1 MRISCWLC
9 TNNRW
14 RSFLNASGQV
24 SGRHEGMMMETPS
37 QIIQIFG
44 FFAILAS
51 AAVLFVRLAQVF
63 IDGKVHRLRISLEVL
78 AFLTVAYLFAAS
90 AVDFAGFDEAGQDVE
105 GVFAFLWWICLAL
118 VINTVLRMFVW
129 EGILS
134 DHGVRR
140 VPKLVTD
147 GAAVALY
154 ALAIMIVMHFVYD
167 EPIGAVLA
175 TSGAAALVIG
185 LSAQSTIKEV
195 FSGIALNATQALRL
209 GDYVE
214 IDGVYGQV
222 FEINWRS
229 VSLKNPHTDSLYIFP
244 NSGVAERTILNFS
257 EPTGRFKYF
266 VHFVAE
272 LSAPPE
278 LVIRAIAEELENS
291 RYVRRDPKPD
301 FNMMGF
307 TERGIEFRVRFFF
320 DGDDPWWD
328 AQNEVCMAIWSAMRK
343 HNLRISINRR
353 WMDSRDE
360 WVELAGNVETA
371 SSAER
376 IAQSLRANPLFT
388 DQADADIAALVDAA
402 HTEALNPP
410 ACFYNPGD
418 PPNGLYLVL
427 EGCVG
432 LYGRDEDGAELK
444 VESCGPGDLFGIGS
458 QLDST
463 PRRYLAQ
470 AEQYSIVAQF
480 DTDTVSAFM
489 AKNSEIED
497 ALRVHLE
504 ERDASRDENRAREKE
519 AWRRAIHQGEKARLS
534 EEIRRSVDKLLSKP
548 IFHHLFD
555 HLASRTRHE
564 DLLTAMMAGAAMVC
578 SARGDIDDAERS
590 YLRQALAE
598 ADLLRHVDIDHG
610 VTLFEG
616 FAKGL
621 DSEGGHERA
630 LSAVEK
636 CRTLKGGDQI
646 VMAIC
651 HGVSGVHTAPTA
663 EEQRALAAIAARLG
677 VSADLSGMTAAPPEV
692 QHRRTGGVA
701 N

>member
-1 MRISCWLC
+1 
-9 TNNRW
+9 
-14 RSFLNASGQV
+14 
-24 SGRHEGMMMETPS
+24 MMETPS

-51 AAVLFVRLAQVF
+51 AALIFVRLVQVF
-63 IDGKVHRLRISLEVL
+63 VGGRVHRLRTFLELL
-78 AFLTVAYLFAAS
+78 AFLTVAYLFAAP
-90 AVDFAGFDEAGQDVE
+90 AAQFVDLEEAGPDIE
-105 GVFAFLWWICLAL
+105 GIVAFLWWICLAL
-118 VINTVLRMFVW
+118 VINTTLHRFVW
-129 EGILS
+129 EGVLS

-147 GAAVALY
+147 GVAIALY

-175 TSGAAALVIG
+175 TSGAAALVVG

-209 GDYVE
+209 GDFVE
-214 IDGVYGQV
+214 IDGIYGWV

-229 VSLKNPHTDSLYIFP
+229 ISLMNPNTDSLYIFP
-244 NSGVAERTILNFS
+244 NSVVAERTILNFS

-291 RYVRRDPKPD
+291 RYVLRDPKPD

-307 TERGIEFRVRFFF
+307 TERGIEIRIRYFFN
-320 DGDDPWWD
+320 GDDPWWD

-343 HNLRISINRR
+343 HNLRIAINRR

-360 WVELAGNVETA
+360 WAEFAGNVENA
-371 SSAER
+371 VGAER
-376 IAQSLRANPLFT
+376 IVQSLRTNPLFA
-388 DQADADIAALVDAA
+388 DQADADIANLVKSARS
-402 HTEALNPP
+402 EALNPP
-410 ACFYNPGD
+410 ACFYKPGD

-427 EGCVG
+427 EGRVG
-432 LYGRDEDGAELK
+432 LYERDEDGAELK
-444 VESCGPGDLFGIGS
+444 VESCGPGELFGIGS
-458 QLDST
+458 QLDDT

-480 DTDTVSAFM
+480 EGDVVSAFL
-489 AKNSEIED
+489 KNDPEFGT
-497 ALRVHLE
+497 ALRAHLE
-504 ERDASRDENRAREKE
+504 ERDASRGESRAQEKE
-519 AWRRAIHQGEKARLS
+519 AWLRAIHQGEKARLS
-534 EEIRRSVDKLLSKP
+534 EEVRRTIDKCLSKP

-555 HLASRTRHE
+555 HLLSRTRHQ
-564 DLLTAMMAGAAMVC
+564 DLLTATMAGAAMVC
-578 SARGDIDDAERS
+578 SARGEVDDTERS
-590 YLRQALAE
+590 YVRLALAE
-598 ADLLRHVDIDHG
+598 ADLLRHVDIGHG
-610 VTLFEG
+610 VTLFED

-621 DSEGGHERA
+621 DNTVGRERA
-630 LSAVEK
+630 LAAVEK
-636 CRTLKGGDQI
+636 CRALKGGEQI

-651 HGVSGVHTAPTA
+651 HGVSGVHAAPSP
-663 EEQRALAAIAARLG
+663 EEQRVLAEIAARLG
-677 VSADLSGMTAAPPEV
+677 VSADLSAITPAPPEV
-692 QHRRTGGVA
+692 QHKRTGGVG

>member
-1 MRISCWLC
+1 
-9 TNNRW
+9 
-14 RSFLNASGQV
+14 
-24 SGRHEGMMMETPS
+24 METPS

-44 FFAILAS
+44 FFAILTG
-51 AAVLFVRLAQVF
+51 AAVLFVRLVQVF
-63 IDGKVHRLRISLEVL
+63 VGGKVHRLRINLELL
-78 AFLTVAYLFAAS
+78 AILTVAYPFAAP
-90 AVDFAGFDEAGQDVE
+90 AAHFVGLEEIGRDVE
-105 GVFAFLWWICLAL
+105 GIVAFFWWICLAL
-118 VINTVLRMFVW
+118 MINTTLRRFVW

-147 GAAVALY
+147 GVAVALY

-175 TSGAAALVIG
+175 TSGAAALVVG

-229 VSLKNPHTDSLYIFP
+229 ISLKNPHTDSLYIFP
-244 NSGVAERTILNFS
+244 NSAVAERTILNFC

-266 VHFVAE
+266 VHFVVE

-278 LVIRAIAEELENS
+278 LVIRAVADELENS
-291 RYVRRDPKPD
+291 RYVRREPKPD
-301 FNMMGF
+301 FNMLGF
-307 TERGIEFRVRFFF
+307 TERGIEIRIRYYF

-343 HNLRISINRR
+343 HNLRIAINRR

-360 WVELAGNVETA
+360 WVELEGNVENATGG
-371 SSAER
+371 ER
-376 IAQSLRANPLFT
+376 IAQSLRTNPLFT
-388 DQADADIAALVDAA
+388 EQSDTVIAALVDSSRSR
-402 HTEALNPP
+402 ALGPP

-418 PPNGLYLVL
+418 APNGLYLVL
-427 EGCVG
+427 EGRVG
-432 LYGRDEDGAELK
+432 LYERDEDGAELK
-444 VESCGPGDLFGIGS
+444 VECCGPGELFGIGS
-458 QLDST
+458 QLDNT

-480 DTDTVSAFM
+480 DAGTVSAFL
-489 AKNSEIED
+489 AKNSEIES
-497 ALRVHLE
+497 ALRVHLG
-504 ERDASRDENRAREKE
+504 ERDASRAENRAREKE

-534 EEIRRSVDKLLSKP
+534 EEIRRGVDKMLSKP

-555 HLASRTRHE
+555 HLVSRTRHE
-564 DLLTAMMAGAAMVC
+564 NVLTAIMAGAAMVC
-578 SARGDIDDAERS
+578 SARGEIDDAERS
-590 YLRQALAE
+590 YLRHALAE

-621 DSEGGHERA
+621 GAEGGRERA
-630 LSAVEK
+630 LAAVEK
-636 CRTLKGGDQI
+636 CRTLKGGGQI

-651 HGVSGVHTAPTA
+651 HGVSGVHAAPTA
-663 EEQRALAAIAARLG
+663 EEQRTLAEIAARLG
-677 VSADLSGMTAAPPEV
+677 VSADLSTTMVPPVEA
-692 QHRRTGGVA
+692 QREQTGGVA

>member
-1 MRISCWLC
+1 
-9 TNNRW
+9 
-14 RSFLNASGQV
+14 
-24 SGRHEGMMMETPS
+24 
-37 QIIQIFG
+37 
-44 FFAILAS
+44 
-51 AAVLFVRLAQVF
+51 
-63 IDGKVHRLRISLEVL
+63 
-78 AFLTVAYLFAAS
+78 
-90 AVDFAGFDEAGQDVE
+90 
-105 GVFAFLWWICLAL
+105 
-118 VINTVLRMFVW
+118 
-129 EGILS
+129 
-134 DHGVRR
+134 
-140 VPKLVTD
+140 
-147 GAAVALY
+147 
-154 ALAIMIVMHFVYD
+154 
-167 EPIGAVLA
+167 
-175 TSGAAALVIG
+175 
-185 LSAQSTIKEV
+185 
-195 FSGIALNATQALRL
+195 
-209 GDYVE
+209 
-214 IDGVYGQV
+214 V

-244 NSGVAERTILNFS
+244 NSVVAERTILNFS

-307 TERGIEFRVRFFF
+307 TERGLEIRIRFFF

-371 SSAER
+371 ASAEQ
-376 IAQSLRANPLFT
+376 ISQSLRANPLFSEL
-388 DQADADIAALVDAA
+388 ADADFAILVGDARSQ
-402 HTEALNPP
+402 ALNPP

-427 EGCVG
+427 EGRVG
-432 LYGRDEDGAELK
+432 LYERDEDGAELK
-444 VESCGPGDLFGIGS
+444 VESCGSGELFGIGS
-458 QLDST
+458 QIDNT

-470 AEQYSIVAQF
+470 AEQYSIIAQF
-480 DTDTVSAFM
+480 DADTVSALL
-489 AKNSEIED
+489 AKNSEIET
-497 ALRVHLE
+497 ALRAHLV
-504 ERDASRDENRAREKE
+504 ERNISRGDERAREKE
-519 AWRRAIHQGEKARLS
+519 AWRRAIHQGEKARIS
-534 EEIRRSVDKLLSKP
+534 EEIRRGVDKMLSKP

-555 HLASRTRHE
+555 HLVSRTRHE

-578 SARGDIDDAERS
+578 SARGEIDDAERS
-590 YLRQALAE
+590 YLRHALAE

-636 CRTLKGGDQI
+636 CRPLKGGDQI

-677 VSADLSGMTAAPPEV
+677 VSADLLTASVAATEAQHEQSGGAAS
-692 QHRRTGGVA
+692 
-701 N
+701 

>member
-1 MRISCWLC
+1 
-9 TNNRW
+9 
-14 RSFLNASGQV
+14 
-24 SGRHEGMMMETPS
+24 MMETPS

-63 IDGKVHRLRISLEVL
+63 IGGRAHRLRISLEML
-78 AFLTVAYLFAAS
+78 AFLTVAYLFAAPAS
-90 AVDFAGFDEAGQDVE
+90 QFVGIDETGRDIE
-105 GVFAFLWWICLAL
+105 SGMAFIWWVCLAF
-118 VINTVLRMFVW
+118 VINTILRRFVW
-129 EGILS
+129 EGVLS

-214 IDGVYGQV
+214 IDGVYGRV

-244 NSGVAERTILNFS
+244 NSVVAERTILNFS

-266 VHFVAE
+266 LHFVVE

-307 TERGIEFRVRFFF
+307 TERGLEIRIRFFF

-371 SSAER
+371 TSAER
-376 IAQSLRANPLFT
+376 ITQSLRANPLFT
-388 DQADADIAALVDAA
+388 EQADADLAALVAGA
-402 HTEALNPP
+402 HSQALNPP
-410 ACFYNPGD
+410 ACFYHPGD

-427 EGCVG
+427 EGRVG
-432 LYGRDEDGAELK
+432 LYERDEDGAELK

-458 QLDST
+458 QLKST

-470 AEQYSIVAQF
+470 AEQYAIVAHF
-480 DTDTVSAFM
+480 DEGSVSAFL
-489 AKNSEIED
+489 KDNPEID
-497 ALRVHLE
+497 ATLRAHLE
-504 ERDASRDENRAREKE
+504 ERDTSRGEERAREKE

-534 EEIRRSVDKLLSKP
+534 EEIRRGVDKMLSKP

-555 HLASRTRHE
+555 HLVSRTRHE

-578 SARGDIDDAERS
+578 SARGEINDAERS
-590 YLRQALAE
+590 YLRHALAE
-598 ADLLRHVDIDHG
+598 ADLLRHVDVDHG

-630 LSAVEK
+630 LAAVEK
-636 CRTLKGGDQI
+636 CQTLKGGEQI

-651 HGVSGVHTAPTA
+651 HGVSGVHAALTA
-663 EEQRALAAIAARLG
+663 EEQRALSAIAARLG
-677 VSADLSGMTAAPPEV
+677 VSADLSTAQAPPAGA
-692 QHRRTGGVA
+692 QHEQSGGVTS
-701 N
+701 

>member
-1 MRISCWLC
+1 
-9 TNNRW
+9 
-14 RSFLNASGQV
+14 
-24 SGRHEGMMMETPS
+24 MMDAPS

-51 AAVLFVRLAQVF
+51 AVLILVRLMQLY
-63 IDGKVHRLRISLEVL
+63 IGGKAHRLRIGLEFL
-78 AFLTVAYLFAAS
+78 AFLTVAYLFAAP
-90 AVDFAGFDEAGQDVE
+90 AAQLVGIEEAGRDIE
-105 GVFAFLWWICLAL
+105 SAMAFVWWVCLAF
-118 VINTVLRMFVW
+118 VINTVLRRFVW
-129 EGILS
+129 EGVLS

-147 GAAVALY
+147 GVAVALY
-154 ALAIMIVMHFVYD
+154 ALAIMIVMHFVYE

-175 TSGAAALVIG
+175 TSGAAALVVG

-209 GDYVE
+209 GDFVE

-229 VSLKNPHTDSLYIFP
+229 ISLKNPHTDSLYIFP
-244 NSGVAERTILNFS
+244 NSVVAERTILNFS

-266 VHFVAE
+266 LHFVVE

-307 TERGIEFRVRFFF
+307 TERGLEIRIRFFF

-371 SSAER
+371 ASAER
-376 IAQSLRANPLFT
+376 ITQSLRVNPLFSEL
-388 DQADADIAALVDAA
+388 ADADLAALVGGARSQ
-402 HTEALNPP
+402 ALNPP

-418 PPNGLYLVL
+418 PPNGLYLVI
-427 EGCVG
+427 EGRVG
-432 LYGRDEDGAELK
+432 LYERDEDGAELK
-444 VESCGPGDLFGIGS
+444 VESCGPGALFGIGS

-470 AEQYSIVAQF
+470 AEQYAIVAHF
-480 DTDTVSAFM
+480 DEGVVSAFL
-489 AKNSEIED
+489 KDNPEID
-497 ALRVHLE
+497 AALRTHLE
-504 ERDASRDENRAREKE
+504 KRDASRGDERAREKE

-534 EEIRRSVDKLLSKP
+534 EEIRRGVDKMLSKP

-555 HLASRTRHE
+555 HLVSRTRHE
-564 DLLTAMMAGAAMVC
+564 HLLTAMMAGAAMVC
-578 SARGDIDDAERS
+578 AARGEIDDAERS

-610 VTLFEG
+610 VTLFDG
-616 FAKGL
+616 LAKGL
-621 DSEGGHERA
+621 DSEGGRERA

-636 CRTLKGGDQI
+636 CRTLKGGEQI

-651 HGVSGVHTAPTA
+651 HGVSGVHAAPTA
-663 EEQRALAAIAARLG
+663 QEQRALAAIAARLG
-677 VSADLSGMTAAPPEV
+677 VSADLSTASAPSAGAPHE
-692 QHRRTGGVA
+692 QTGGVTS
-701 N
+701 